1 MNCDEAQELITAWVD
16 GELLDPER
24 SSLETHLVE
33 CVGCRRTLEEE
44 RALKQAIRGYRER
57 IHASGEL
64 RRRILSDQRIFP
76 EQKSSPRSWRD
87 YVRTLPH
94 PVSAA
99 LAVALLLAIALP
111 TFVLLKSSREPIAVA
126 ALETYDRFIKGQLP
140 VRRTDNANEIVE
152 QLTRTVGGHFHPMGY
167 DLTAMGLRP
176 VAGLVREIDGRKVLV
191 AIYQGQGGTLFCYT
205 FIGSEVDAPPDAARF
220 FDLGKKMSFY
230 AFSRGK
236 VNAVLHREGE
246 VICILASEMPMEEL
260 LALAQSKAKPS

>member
-1 MNCDEAQELITAWVD
+1 MTCDEAQQLITAWVD

-76 EQKSSPRSWRD
+76 EQQSSPRSWRD

-111 TFVLLKSSREPIAVA
+111 TFVFLRSSREPIAVA
-126 ALETYDRFIKGQLP
+126 ALESYDRFIKGQLP

-152 QLTRTVGGHFHPMGY
+152 QLTRAVGGHFHPWATILQPWVDGPWRAWSGR
-167 DLTAMGLRP
+167 LT
-176 VAGLVREIDGRKVLV
+176 V
-191 AIYQGQGGTLFCYT
+191 
-205 FIGSEVDAPPDAARF
+205 ARF
-220 FDLGKKMSFY
+220 SSRFI
-230 AFSRGK
+230 RGK
-236 VNAVLHREGE
+236 GGLFFAT
-246 VICILASEMPMEEL
+246 L
-260 LALAQSKAKPS
+260 LSGLK